1 LSAKESIIFHGH
13 SLPAGHRSV
22 PTARGI
28 HQKNIFRMK
37 VYDEKHIKNIVLL
50 GAPKAGKTLL
60 AEDMIYEAGITH
72 RRGTIEAKNTV
83 SDYHEIEHERGN
95 SVFATALHTEWQDFK
110 INIIDTPGFDDF
122 VGEMISSV
130 RVADTCVMVI
140 NAQHGLEVGAT
151 LIWNYIDRFS
161 KPTIFAVNQVDHPKA
176 DFDSTLAA
184 LKERFGNAV
193 TQMQYPYNPGDG
205 FNAIIDLL
213 KMVMYKFPVDGGK
226 PKKLPIPEEEK
237 EKAERLHN
245 VLVEKAA
252 ENDEQLMEK
261 YFDKGTLDE
270 DEMREGLKQGMINH
284 DVFPVFCMSAK
295 RNMGSGR
302 MMGFID
308 NVAPGPLEAKAE
320 RTIDGKAFP
329 FDTTKPTVLFVF
341 KSHLEPNLGKL
352 SFFKVISGEVT
363 AGSELINSQTGSV
376 EKIHQLFIMDGR
388 NRTPVERLVT
398 GDIGATLKLKDTF
411 TNQTLHSKGFDV
423 TIEPIEFPEPR
434 IRTAIV
440 AQSKNDDEKIGEVLS
455 KITQEDPT
463 IQVEFSR
470 ELKQLLIAAQ
480 GELHLAVCKW
490 YLENVYKLHVSFES
504 PKISYRETIRKSA
517 IASYRHK
524 KQSGGAG
531 QFGEVHLKVEPY
543 AEGMAEPQEYNIR
556 GKEFID
562 LPWGGKLV
570 FYNCIVGGVID
581 ARFIPSI
588 LKGIMEKMEEGPI
601 SGSYVRDV
609 RVIVF
614 DGKMHPVDSND
625 ISFKIAGMMA
635 FKDAFMR
642 AEPQLLEPIYDL
654 EVLLPEE
661 VMGEVMGDLQTR
673 RAIIIGMDARDDFQ
687 VIRARI
693 PLSELDRYSTTLRS
707 LTQGR
712 AAFHQR
718 FAEYAPVPFEIQ
730 QQVFR
735 SAKDLELV

>member
-1 LSAKESIIFHGH
+1 
-13 SLPAGHRSV
+13 
-22 PTARGI
+22 
-28 HQKNIFRMK
+28 MK

-60 AEDMIYEAGITH
+60 AEDMIFEAGITH
-72 RRGTIEAKNTV
+72 RRGTIEAQNTV

-95 SVFATALHTEWQDFK
+95 SVFATALHTEWQDYK

-122 VGEMISSV
+122 IGEIVSSL
-130 RVADTCVMVI
+130 RIADTCVVVV
-140 NAQHGLEVGAT
+140 NAQHGVEVGT
-151 LIWNYIDRFS
+151 ELIWNYIDRFN
-161 KPTIFAVNQVDHPKA
+161 KPTIFAINQIDHPKA
-176 DFDSTLAA
+176 DFDASLSS

-193 TQMQYPYNPGDG
+193 TQMQYPFNSGEN

-226 PKKLPIPEEEK
+226 PKKLPIPDTEK

-245 VLVEKAA
+245 ELVEKAA

-261 YFDKGTLDE
+261 YFEKGTLDE
-270 DEMREGLKQGMINH
+270 DELRQGLKLGMIKH

-295 RNMGSGR
+295 KNMGSGR

-308 NVAPGPLEAKAE
+308 NVAPTPLEARPE
-320 RTIDGKAFP
+320 RSSEGNEIPLDPA
-329 FDTTKPTVLFVF
+329 KPTALFVF

-363 AGSELINSQTGSV
+363 TGSELANSQTGAV
-376 EKIHQLFIMDGR
+376 EKIHHLFIMDGK
-388 NRTPVERLVT
+388 NRTPVDKLVT
-398 GDIGATLKLKDTF
+398 GDIGATLKLKDTS
-411 TNQTLHSKGFDV
+411 TNHTLHAKGYDITV
-423 TIEPIEFPEPR
+423 EPIAYPEPR
-434 IRTAIV
+434 IRTAVI
-440 AQSKNDDEKIGEVLS
+440 AQSKNDDEKIGEVLN
-455 KITQEDPT
+455 KIHEEDPT
-463 IQVEFSR
+463 LEVEYSK
-470 ELKQLLIAAQ
+470 ELKQLIISAQ

-490 YLENVYKLHVSFES
+490 YLETVYKLHVTFES
-504 PKISYRETIRKSA
+504 PRISYRETIRKPSV
-517 IASYRHK
+517 ASYRHK

-531 QFGEVHLKVEPY
+531 QFGEVHLKIEPWY
-543 AEGMAEPQEYNIR
+543 EGMPEPVEYNVR

-562 LPWGGKLV
+562 LPWGGKLA

-588 LKGIMEKMEEGPI
+588 LKGVMEKMEEGPI
-601 SGSYVRDV
+601 TGSYVRDV
-609 RVIVF
+609 RVCVF

-635 FKDAFMR
+635 FKDAFLR

-654 EVLLPEE
+654 EISLPEE

-673 RAIIIGMDARDDFQ
+673 RAMIMGMDAKGNHQ
-687 VIRARI
+687 VIKARV
-693 PLSELDRYSTTLRS
+693 PLAELDRYSTSLRS

-712 AAFHQR
+712 ARFTQR
-718 FAEYAPVPFEIQ
+718 FSEYLPVPFEIQ
-730 QQVFR
+730 QQI
-735 SAKDLELV
+735 AKAAQEVEMV